1 MKNILSLILALCMLM
16 TCASAETAALYQAGT
31 YEAAAAGFGG
41 NVVAVVTVDEQKIL
55 DVQVVGE
62 EETDG
67 IGSNALDKLP
77 GMIIEQQTADVAAIS
92 GATFTSKAIR
102 MAVQDCLDQAMGV
115 SGEKEVTMAPGTYT
129 GAGLGFRPC
138 EPVPVAVTV
147 SENRIE
153 SIEVKQDETS
163 DTKAFVETV
172 ISTLVPRML
181 EYQSVSVDAVCGATA
196 TSNGVRQ
203 AVEEAL
209 IQAIVA
215 AGGEASDVSAF
226 YRQIPQSEEVEVLSA
241 DVLVVGLGGAG
252 LASAISSAEQG
263 LSVLAIEKAAK
274 WGGNAVLTSGPMAIN
289 VPSQVAAEIEN
300 WNDPVAKQVVTKKAG
315 EDLIDK
321 EALYQSWLEYTTNE
335 EGVQQAKEEMVRLM
349 LDESGYTDDWL
360 TQYGFQFDTA
370 SGFAGNV
377 WAAYTPLSGG
387 KQLTE
392 GFFAEAMN
400 RFTTDLG
407 GKYMLETEAYDLILD
422 ETGAVVGAKARSMVN
437 GKEYVINAKAV
448 VLATGGFAGS
458 GEMEEKYLENT
469 YFPLKGVWKLFG
481 MHQNDGKMIE
491 SAIVNGA
498 GTYNMSVAP
507 MVHVGGVDGT
517 IPGYETVIVEGKAG
531 LAPGRPAY
539 WSQAD
544 IPLNMAISSNSLA
557 VDANAKRFTAE
568 TDVSMF
574 NPWISGPHFYSIW
587 GNDQVQQLITAGF
600 EETPYGP
607 STNYVGYGTSIPAG
621 VPMDKAEEV
630 LQLAIDAGYVYKAD
644 TLAELAEKMG
654 MDPATLEATVAT
666 YNEYCEAGVDAEFGK
681 AEKYLKKVTGAPY
694 YGIVGSSYCYSTCGA
709 LDVNEKLQVLTT
721 DGETPIKG
729 LYAVGTDSM
738 GVLFSETKAYVTYG
752 GAAMGWAFTSGRL
765 VGGYIA
771 ESLQ

>member
-1 MKNILSLILALCMLM
+1 MKKSILCLLLALCMIM
-16 TCASAETAALYQAGT
+16 TCAFAEAPVYQAGT

-41 NVVAVVTVDEQKIL
+41 DVVVKVTVDEAKIL
-55 DVQVVGE
+55 DIQVEGKD
-62 EETDG
+62 ETDG
-67 IGSNALDKLP
+67 IGTKAIDMLP
-77 GMIIEQQTADVAAIS
+77 AAMLEQQSADVNAIA

-102 MAVQDCLDQAMGV
+102 LAVQECLDQAMGV
-115 SGEKEVTMAPGTYT
+115 SGEKTVAMAPGTYT
-129 GAGLGFRPC
+129 GTGLGFRPC
-138 EPVPVAVTV
+138 EPVPVTVTV

-153 SIEVKQDETS
+153 SIVVEQAGTS

-172 ISTLVPRML
+172 ISTLVPRMM

-203 AVEEAL
+203 AVEDAL
-209 IQAIVA
+209 VQAIVA
-215 AGGEASDVSAF
+215 AGGDAADVSAF
-226 YRQIPQSEEVEVLSA
+226 YRSIPQSDEVEVLTA

-252 LASAISSAEQG
+252 LASALSSAEQG
-263 LSVLAIEKAAK
+263 LSVLAIDKAAK
-274 WGGNAVLTSGPMAIN
+274 WGGNSVLTSGPMAIN

-300 WNDPVAKQVVTKKAG
+300 WMDPVAKQRITKKAG
-315 EDLIDK
+315 DNLIDK
-321 EALYQSWLEYTTNE
+321 EALYQDWLAYTTE
-335 EGVQQAKEEMVRLM
+335 DGVQQAKPEMVRLM
-349 LDESGYTDDWL
+349 MDESGYTDDWL
-360 TQYGFQFDTA
+360 TQYGFQFDAA

-377 WAAYTPLSGG
+377 WPAFTPLSGS
-387 KQLTE
+387 KQLSE
-392 GFFAEAMN
+392 GFFADAMN
-400 RFTTDLG
+400 RYATDLG
-407 GKYMLETEAYDLILD
+407 GKYMLETEAYDLIVD
-422 ETGAVVGAKARSMVN
+422 EAGAVVGAKARSMVD

-469 YFPLKGVWKLFG
+469 YFPLKGEWKLFG

-491 SAIVNGA
+491 AAIQNGA
-498 GTYNMSVAP
+498 GTYNISVAP
-507 MVHVGGVDGT
+507 MVHVGGVNGT

-544 IPLNMAISSNSLA
+544 IPLNLAISSDSLA
-557 VDANAKRFTAE
+557 VGGDAKRFTAE
-568 TDVSMF
+568 SSISMF
-574 NPWISGPHFYSIW
+574 NPWIAGPNFYSIY
-587 GNDQVQQLITAGF
+587 GNDQIQKLIAEGF
-600 EETPYGP
+600 AEAPYGP

-630 LQLAIDAGYVYKAD
+630 LQIAIDAGYVFKAD
-644 TLAELAEKMG
+644 SIAELAQKMG
-654 MDPATLEATVAT
+654 LDPATLEETVNT
-666 YNEYCEAGVDAEFGK
+666 YNAYCEAGADAEFGK
-681 AEKYLKKVTGAPY
+681 DPKYLKPVTGAPY
-694 YGIVGSSYCYSTCGA
+694 YGIVGASHCYSTCGG
-709 LDVNEKLQVLTT
+709 LDINEKLQVLKT
-721 DGETPIKG
+721 DGQTPIEG

-771 ESLQ
+771 EALK